1 MDHGGWQWIIV
12 DLTRHHRLDGRE
24 FEWTP
29 GVGDG
34 LGSLACCNSWGRKEL
49 DTTERLKWTE
59 LNWTRSR
66 LRLSCIPDV
75 LCMNKVIHSLA
86 PDVEK
91 FIWQVLSS
99 QCLLVKTT
107 RSSLAIWAM
116 RPRSSVVFK
125 LSVVDRYGN
134 LELLEVPTGES

>member
-1 MDHGGWQWIIV
+1 
-12 DLTRHHRLDGRE
+12 
-24 FEWTP
+24 
-29 GVGDG
+29 
-34 LGSLACCNSWGRKEL
+34 
-49 DTTERLKWTE
+49 
-59 LNWTRSR
+59 
-66 LRLSCIPDV
+66 
-75 LCMNKVIHSLA
+75 MNKVIHSLA